1 MDSLLSMLVLRK
13 FNVIL
18 SRFNCPMEKKEAFKF
33 TGEDAENYDFY
44 LGPILFEPYARYL
57 ASKIDTTSVTA
68 VLEVACGTGRVTRHI
83 RKTLPADIKLT
94 VTDISN
100 DMLNVAKRG
109 LGKENI
115 GFQAEDAQ
123 NLSFADNSF
132 DLVICQFGMMFL
144 PDKKKGFQEIY
155 RVLKPGGKFM
165 FFTWDNT
172 LNMPLFKLL
181 VNDLVVPHFEYE
193 DTTRFFVPFSLHRPK
208 VLMDWMK
215 NAGFKNIE
223 TDNVV
228 LKSGSPTPQNIADAL
243 FRKHPLG
250 REISAKNPAAF
261 GPVAI
266 KFEQEIAIKFGTE
279 NPVVDLSAFLTTGI
293 K

>member
-1 MDSLLSMLVLRK
+1 
-13 FNVIL
+13 
-18 SRFNCPMEKKEAFKF
+18 MEKKEAFKF

-57 ASKIDTTSVTA
+57 ASKIDTANVKS
-68 VLEVACGTGRVTRHI
+68 VLEIACGTGRVTRHI
-83 RKTLPADIKLT
+83 CQTLPADIKFT
-94 VTDISN
+94 ATDISN

-109 LGKENI
+109 LDNKQI
-115 GFQAEDAQ
+115 DFQTEDAQ
-123 NLSFADNSF
+123 NLSFPDNSF

-144 PDKKKGFQEIY
+144 PDKKKGFDEIY

-181 VNDLVVPHFEYE
+181 INDHILPYFEDE
-193 DTTRFFVPFSLHRPK
+193 DKTRFFVPFSLHDSQRLK
-208 VLMDWMK
+208 GFMG
-215 NAGFKNIE
+215 NAGFKNST

-228 LKSGSPTPQNIADAL
+228 LRSGSFDAKNITDGL

-250 REISAKNPAAF
+250 KEIIAKDASVFEPLEKKIEQSIADQFGAINPSF
-261 GPVAI
+261 
-266 KFEQEIAIKFGTE
+266 
-279 NPVVDLSAFLTTGI
+279 DLSAFLTQGV